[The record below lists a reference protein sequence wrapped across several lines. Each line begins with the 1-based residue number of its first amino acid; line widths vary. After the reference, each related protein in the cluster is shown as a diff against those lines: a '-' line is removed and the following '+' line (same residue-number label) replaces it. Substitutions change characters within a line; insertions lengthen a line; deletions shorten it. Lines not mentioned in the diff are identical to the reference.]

1 MDDKSKKEKMQF
13 ITCPVCAGTGAKDGR
28 FCHNCAGLGL
38 GAFYKGKFLYWGER
52 PDLKIIEIKRFK
64 KRLNR
69 IINFI
74 SFFIGLLGLLA
85 LSVWVYGNT
94 FKSIESLSFWEQKHI
109 LLFIFWLSVIAD
121 MFIIYRLSLEKLTL
135 IKIKRDDYEERKK
148 IISLPN
154 NWDEL
159 LKDKKKIGVDIKESF
174 EENAISIIEKAYEL
188 ALKLNNSKVE
198 PGHLIFSCLDDKKVL
213 ALFSRLSID
222 LNLLLPKLRNHL
234 LAIAKKNESIK
245 NKLDFSN
252 NFKEVLI
259 KSYKE
264 CYDYGQDRVEAINF
278 ILPCLKKDNDLY
290 EIFYD
295 VGIDYDK
302 IQNCI
307 TWFNINKKQIENFK
321 RFKKMAAYKPSTNM
335 DRAYTAMATPILN
348 HFSSDLTLASKWG
361 RLEFCVDRQKEIDN
375 ILQYLEAGRNGII
388 LVGYPGVG
396 KKSIINGI
404 AELMVKEDVPK
415 ILYDKRILKL
425 DIPRLLSGA
434 QPEESQKRLL
444 VILDEIARAG
454 NIVLYIENIETI
466 TGIAAGDKGSLDLSE
481 VLANALEK
489 YNIFCLASATIEN
502 YAKYIEKNALGQVF
516 AKLEIKEPTI
526 NEAIQIVESKVGYF
540 EAKNKIYC
548 TYNAI
553 EEAVK
558 ISDKYIHSKFL
569 PQKAIEILE
578 SVAVKISKR
587 ENNKIITPADVKEV
601 ASEILNIPLTEVG
614 ENESEKLLNLEAIIH
629 ERMVDQEEA
638 VSAVASSLRRART
651 ELREGKR
658 PIASFLFLGP
668 TGVGKTEL
676 AKTLADVYF
685 HSEKKMIRLDMSE
698 YQHQDSIKKMIGD
711 AATNIPGLLTEA
723 IRNAPFS
730 LILLDELEKAHPDI
744 LNLFLQVMDDGRL
757 TDEQGKTADFTNSI
771 IIATSNAGAVYI
783 QDGVRNGVSIEE
795 IKKVL
800 LNEHLNKILR
810 PELINRF
817 DGIVV
822 FKPLSENDVCNI
834 AKIMINNFGK
844 TLEEKGMKLVFSEE
858 GVKKLAQEGFSP
870 EFGARPMRRLLQ
882 DKIENIVANK
892 ILAGELDRR
901 DVVYINENA
910 EVEIKKGREL

>member
-1 MDDKSKKEKMQF
+1 MDAKSKKEKLQF
-13 ITCPVCAGTGAKDGR
+13 IYCPVCDGSGAVSGR
-28 FCHNCAGLGL
+28 FCHNCAGSGL
-38 GAFYKGKFLYWGER
+38 GAFYKGKFLYWGEK

-64 KRLNR
+64 KKLNK
-69 IINFI
+69 IVNFF
-74 SFFIGLLGLLA
+74 SYFIGLLGIFSLCF
-85 LSVWVYGNT
+85 WVYGNT
-94 FKSIESLSFWEQKHI
+94 FESFGSLVFWEQKHF
-109 LLFIFWLSVIAD
+109 LLLIFWLSVIAD
-121 MFIIYRLSLEKLTL
+121 MFLIYRISIERLTL
-135 IKIKRDDYEERKK
+135 VKIKRDAYEERKK

-159 LKDKKKIGVDIKESF
+159 IKNKKKIAVDIKDSF
-174 EENAISIIEKAYEL
+174 EENAVSIIEKAYEL
-188 ALKLNNSKVE
+188 ASKLNHSNVE
-198 PGHLIFSCLDDKKVL
+198 ISHLIFSCLEDKKVL

-222 LNLLLPKLRNHL
+222 LNKLLPKLRSQL
-234 LAIAKKNESIK
+234 LEIAKKDESGK

-252 NFKEVLI
+252 SFKEVLI
-259 KSYKE
+259 ESYGTS
-264 CYDYGQDRVEAINF
+264 CDFGQDRVEVINF
-278 ILPCLKKDNDLY
+278 ILPCLKKDNNLY

-295 VGIDYDK
+295 VGIDFDK

-307 TWFNINKKQIENFK
+307 AWFNINKKQVENFK

-335 DRAYTAMATPILN
+335 DRAYTAMATPFLN

-361 RLEFCVDRQKEIDN
+361 RLDFCVDRLKEIEN
-375 ILQYLEAGRNGII
+375 IFQYIEAGRNGII
-388 LVGYPGVG
+388 LVGSPGVG
-396 KKSIINGI
+396 KRSIINGI
-404 AELMVKEDVPK
+404 AELMVSEDVPK
-415 ILYDKRILKL
+415 ILYDKRIIKL

-444 VILDEIARAG
+444 VILDEVARAG

-466 TGIAAGDKGSLDLSE
+466 TGISSGDKGSLDLSQ

-489 YNIFCLASATIEN
+489 YNIYCLASATFEN
-502 YAKYIEKNALGQVF
+502 YTKYIEKNALGQVF
-516 AKLEIKEPTI
+516 TKLEVKEPTI

-553 EEAVK
+553 EEVVK
-558 ISDKYIHSKFL
+558 ISDKYIHNKFL

-587 ENNKIITPADVKEV
+587 ENNKIITQADVKEV
-601 ASEILNIPLTEVG
+601 ASEIINIPLAEVG
-614 ENESEKLLNLEAIIH
+614 ENESEKLLNLESIIH
-629 ERMVDQEEA
+629 ERLVGQEEA
-638 VSAVASSLRRART
+638 VSAVASSLRRARA

-685 HSEKKMIRLDMSE
+685 HNEKKMIRLDMSE

-711 AATNIPGLLTEA
+711 ASANVSGFLTEA
-723 IRNAPFS
+723 INNAPFS

-757 TDEQGKTADFTNSI
+757 TDEQGKIADFTNSI

-783 QDGVRNGVSIEE
+783 QEGVRNGISVEE
-795 IKKVL
+795 IKTVL

-822 FKPLSENDVCNI
+822 FKPLSENDVCSV
-834 AKIMINNFGK
+834 AKIMLNSFAK
-844 TLEEKGMKLVFSEE
+844 TLEGKGIGLEYNEE

-892 ILAGELDRR
+892 ILAGELERR
-901 DVVYINENA
+901 DIVYIDENA
-910 EVEIKKGREL
+910 EVQIEKGRNL